1 MWLYGFETQ
10 VRILISHL
18 LFYRNPGSPPSWKQ
32 QETALMTLSISLQRL
47 APVATSCCPAWAA
60 RFAERPW
67 ETFWGM
73 SWGSSM
79 PCVAAVHRTSAAAFT
94 ASSRPLS
101 RHQKKTTTRPHLPQ
115 PLSREGQTLNKNPQN
130 CLSQLLHASD
140 PRIWAPGN
148 VKHIL
153 TLTQAAKDDHKSKSA
168 TVNSRP

>member
-1 MWLYGFETQ
+1 M
-10 VRILISHL
+10 RILISHL
-18 LFYRNPGSPPSWKQ
+18 LLYRNPGSPPSWKQ
-32 QETALMTLSISLQRL
+32 QETALMTLSISLQRR

-60 RFAERPW
+60 RFAEPPW
-67 ETFWGM
+67 ETSWGT

-101 RHQKKTTTRPHLPQ
+101 RRQKKTTAHPHLPQ
-115 PLSREGQTLNKNPQN
+115 PLSREGQTLSKNPQN
-130 CLSQLLHASD
+130 CLFQQLHASD